1 MSSSVPRRRGKMRRV
16 ATGVLGALELFS
28 AYGCQRE
35 PADSTQGDS
44 NAKSA
49 RQGEREFA
57 MRCASCHARGR
68 AANGPSL
75 EEIASLHRADPEGIV
90 RWARTPGRKRE
101 QFPPMPSF
109 RHLSEEDLRA
119 IAAHMVKAGGEP

>member
-1 MSSSVPRRRGKMRRV
+1 MSL
-16 ATGVLGALELFS
+16 LGTLGLFS
-28 AYGCQRE
+28 AFGCQRE
-35 PADSTQGDS
+35 SADSTQGGSD
-44 NAKSA
+44 AKSA
-49 RQGEREFA
+49 RQGEREFT

-90 RWARTPGRKRE
+90 RWARSPGRKRE

-109 RHLSEEDLRA
+109 RHLSEQDLRA